1 MKLKSLIICSAI
13 VGCSITSSANA
24 DVRKIGARSH
34 VTANGC
40 HDESKGFK
48 IPIPDAGNLDTSY
61 QGKLAGIEVREGGNG
76 THENKNWAFADGG
89 ASLVFE
95 LYAKGGGHWVDPPK
109 VFGAKI
115 GGGGCEGATGADSF
129 VDIFGHYK

>member
-1 MKLKSLIICSAI
+1 LTYIFRHPS
-13 VGCSITSSANA
+13 T
-24 DVRKIGARSH
+24 R
-34 VTANGC
+34 
-40 HDESKGFK
+40 
-48 IPIPDAGNLDTSY
+48 P
-61 QGKLAGIEVREGGNG
+61 
-76 THENKNWAFADGG
+76 
-89 ASLVFE
+89 SLVFE